1 MPTMKTMQEFR
12 TGLTAM
18 AALAGLALG
27 GCASPG
33 PTPQAP
39 PSKGAAQV
47 WAQNCNRCHNIR
59 PAAEFSDAQWDVIMH
74 HMRVRANLTA
84 EEHQQILTL
93 MKASN

>member
-1 MPTMKTMQEFR
+1 MMTIQEIR
-12 TGLTAM
+12 TGLLGF

-27 GCASPG
+27 GCASQG

-47 WAQNCNRCHNIR
+47 WALNCNRCHNIR
-59 PAAEFSDAQWDVIMH
+59 PAGEFSDAQWDVIMH

-84 EEHQQILTL
+84 EEHQQILTFL
-93 MKASN
+93 KASN